1 MMMIFM
7 LLLLTGH
14 MPLRGEPSPGA
25 NQRISGS
32 VNMAGMSGATGGMKY
47 AMEYRIA
54 RLNCFVLIGLLHIL
68 FLMSS

>member
-1 MMMIFM
+1 MFM

-54 RLNCFVLIGLLHIL
+54 FVLIGLLHIL

>member
-1 MMMIFM
+1 MMIFI

-47 AMEYRIA
+47 AMEGPI
-54 RLNCFVLIGLLHIL
+54 LISIFVLIGLLHIL

>member
-1 MMMIFM
+1 MFM

-47 AMEYRIA
+47 AMEGPSLRIY
-54 RLNCFVLIGLLHIL
+54 CFVLIGLSHIL
-68 FLMSS
+68 FFMFS

>member
-1 MMMIFM
+1 MFM

-47 AMEYRIA
+47 AMEGPSLCIYS
-54 RLNCFVLIGLLHIL
+54 CFVLIDLLHIL
-68 FLMSS
+68 FFMFS

>member
-1 MMMIFM
+1 MFM

-54 RLNCFVLIGLLHIL
+54 RFTFVLIGLLHIL

>member
-1 MMMIFM
+1 M

-32 VNMAGMSGATGGMKY
+32 VNMAGMSGATGGIKY
-47 AMEYRIA
+47 AMEGPILMYI
-54 RLNCFVLIGLLHIL
+54 CFVLIGLLHIL
-68 FLMSS
+68 FFMTS

>member
-1 MMMIFM
+1 M

-47 AMEYRIA
+47 AMEGPI
-54 RLNCFVLIGLLHIL
+54 LISIYY
-68 FLMSS
+68 